1 MRNGFCST
9 PVKVERP
16 THTRDDYGQ
25 VTASWASHVDPLWCA
40 ISTRARTST
49 HAGGEGVTHSVT
61 FTTPWYP
68 DWDLDRTD
76 RIIWDGDTYAVITIH
91 DRNGQ
96 RDFLDIEAARVEP

>member
-1 MRNGFCST
+1 M
-9 PVKVERP
+9 
-16 THTRDDYGQ
+16 
-25 VTASWASHVDPLWCA
+25 
-40 ISTRARTST
+40 
-49 HAGGEGVTHSVT
+49 THSVT